1 MSRLTQTKLSPF
13 DEFADSPNVG
23 VMTDRQVAPGMGR
36 IWAGFAALKCS
47 KQRPPGGD
55 GSDEE
60 RMRPS
65 LRTCECLELVADLVG
80 PEALEANQGLV
91 ERL

>member
-47 KQRPPGGD
+47 KQRPPA
-55 GSDEE
+55 EIAPTKI
-60 RMRPS
+60 RPS
-65 LRTCECLELVADLVG
+65 LRTCESLELVTDLVG